1 MQSSHEDLFFSIFL
15 SGCKQPKSIH
25 ILFSAAKVRISE
37 RNTKLV
43 WEFPSESAFG
53 NSQRWLFSADNH
65 LSAVYQIYALLQS
78 SRSLCRL
85 PHQTTLQV
93 IDAIV
98 SHCGF
103 YERHIVWVII
113 RIVVI

>member
-1 MQSSHEDLFFSIFL
+1 M
-15 SGCKQPKSIH
+15 
-25 ILFSAAKVRISE
+25 AAKVRISE

-43 WEFPSESAFG
+43 WIFQSESAFG

-78 SRSLCRL
+78 SRSVCRL

>member
-1 MQSSHEDLFFSIFL
+1 MLM
-15 SGCKQPKSIH
+15 
-25 ILFSAAKVRISE
+25 AAKVRISE

-43 WEFPSESAFG
+43 WEFPNRRTKQAQKMLHLMPCKEEEDEVNESAFG

-65 LSAVYQIYALLQS
+65 LLAVYQIDALLQS